1 MDRHALFDMLKHG
14 MDALSVGV
22 ALATLIQILPAIAAG
37 VTIVWTTI
45 RIFETRTV
53 REWMGKEP

>member
-1 MDRHALFDMLKHG
+1 MDRHTLFDMLKHG

-22 ALATLIQILPAIAAG
+22 ALATLIQILPAIAAA
-37 VTIVWTTI
+37 VTIIWTTI